1 MKKQVFRVN
10 SDGFNGAWYPAP
22 GKSNRGLIIML
33 GDSSEDHMAR
43 TGAKWLHEQGLHV
56 MAMSADKKD
65 YGHHNYPLERFGI
78 AIDYMKAQ
86 GCEKLGCFDHR
97 YDGAACGVLLPGAV
111 ADDRNLASGLRDG
124 RLLPGRKGRH
134 A

>member
-22 GKSNRGLIIML
+22 VKSSRGLIIML

-43 TGAKWLHEQGLHV
+43 TGAKWLNEQGLHV

-65 YGHHNYPLERFGI
+65 YGHHNYPLERFGKAI
-78 AIDYMKAQ
+78 AYMKAQ
-86 GCEKLGCFDHR
+86 GC
-97 YDGAACGVLLPGAV
+97 
-111 ADDRNLASGLRDG
+111 
-124 RLLPGRKGRH
+124 
-134 A
+134 